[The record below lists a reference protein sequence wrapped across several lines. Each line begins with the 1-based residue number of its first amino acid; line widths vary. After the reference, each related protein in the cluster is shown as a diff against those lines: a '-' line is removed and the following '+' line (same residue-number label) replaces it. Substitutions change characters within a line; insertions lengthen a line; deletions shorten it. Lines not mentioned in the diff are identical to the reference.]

1 MECESMETLSAM
13 RENPLTYNVML
24 SELHTIQSGQ
34 IEKQRLSVNPSLSL
48 TKAVSVSQYSAK
60 PRSNLLKL

>member
-1 MECESMETLSAM
+1 METLSAM

-48 TKAVSVSQYSAK
+48 T
-60 PRSNLLKL
+60 